1 MGRTERIYCIL
12 LPVAFSNLLCVF
24 HDIIMRDMI
33 VDCSSYYSR
42 KCPVSTSFLTVI
54 TELVRRFVRG
64 SSL

>member
-1 MGRTERIYCIL
+1 M
-12 LPVAFSNLLCVF
+12 LPVAFNILLRVF
-24 HDIIMRDMI
+24 HDGIMRDMI
-33 VDCSSYYSR
+33 VDYSSVILYSR